1 MSTYIETERKLIGDM
16 KKWAQL
22 EFSTR
27 KLRHMKAFHLENI
40 HHQEALVAQLTIELR
55 ELREQQAI
63 EQQATEQEAI
73 EQQAIEQ
80 QAIEQEDT
88 ESDTES
94 ESEED
99 FPDDFVGPHH
109 TIIAA
114 ADALHGLGIPC
125 HAERVTSKLSK
136 LFKPT
141 RKRKRQR
148 KPKRQP
154 KRQRISYRV

>member
-1 MSTYIETERKLIGDM
+1 MSTYIDTERKLIGDM

-27 KLRHMKAFHLENI
+27 KLRHMKSFHLENI
-40 HHQEALVAQLTIELR
+40 HHQEALVAQLTMELR

-63 EQQATEQEAI
+63 EQQAI
-73 EQQAIEQ
+73 EQQAIES
-80 QAIEQEDT
+80 EDT

-125 HAERVTSKLSK
+125 HAERVTSKLWK
-136 LFKPT
+136 LLKPT
-141 RKRKRQR
+141 RKRKR
-148 KPKRQP
+148 KPKRKHKH
-154 KRQRISYRV
+154 KRQRISRRV

>member
-27 KLRHMKAFHLENI
+27 KLRHMKDFHLENI

-55 ELREQQAI
+55 ELLEQQ
-63 EQQATEQEAI
+63 AI

-80 QAIEQEDT
+80 QAIEQQAI

-136 LFKPT
+136 LYKPT
-141 RKRKRQR
+141 RKRKRQRKRQR

-154 KRQRISYRV
+154 KRQHKRQRISRRV

>member
-1 MSTYIETERKLIGDM
+1 MSTYIDTERKLIGDM

-27 KLRHMKAFHLENI
+27 KLRHMKSFHLENI
-40 HHQEALVAQLTIELR
+40 HHQEALVAQLTMELR

-63 EQQATEQEAI
+63 EQQAI
-73 EQQAIEQ
+73 ES
-80 QAIEQEDT
+80 EDT

-125 HAERVTSKLSK
+125 HAERVTSKLWK
-136 LFKPT
+136 LLKPT
-141 RKRKRQR
+141 RKRKR
-148 KPKRQP
+148 KPKRKHKH
-154 KRQRISYRV
+154 KRQRISRRV

>member
-63 EQQATEQEAI
+63 EQQATEQE
-73 EQQAIEQ
+73 AIEQ

>member
-55 ELREQQAI
+55 EQQ
-63 EQQATEQEAI
+63 AI

-80 QAIEQEDT
+80 QATEQEDT

-125 HAERVTSKLSK
+125 HAERVTSKLWK
-136 LFKPT
+136 LLKPT

-148 KPKRQP
+148 KPKRQH
-154 KRQRISYRV
+154 KRQRISRRV